1 MLCFYWIK
9 TEPDHGSGTTAI
21 KPACPMKLPRENIKF
36 IIVHQSAT
44 KKTETSFEKIKKF
57 HLYQGMGNIA
67 YHYFIEASGRLR
79 KGRNEST
86 MGTHTRASQMN
97 SKSLGVCLAGEFN
110 HEEPEPEQLKTL
122 ERLLD
127 NLSTKYGVSK
137 NKVLGHR
144 EVYASATEC
153 PGDSLNEW
161 LANWREQQPPLAAK
175 NKTP

>member
-1 MLCFYWIK
+1 
-9 TEPDHGSGTTAI
+9 
-21 KPACPMKLPRENIKF
+21 MKLPRENVKF
-36 IIVHQSAT
+36 VIVHQSAT
-44 KKTETSFEKIKKF
+44 KKIETSFEKIKKF

-110 HEEPEPEQLKTL
+110 NEDPEPAQLKTL
-122 ERLLD
+122 ESLLN
-127 NLSTKYGVSK
+127 NLLTKYKISK
-137 NKVLGHR
+137 EKVLGHR
-144 EVYASATEC
+144 EVYNSATEC

-161 LANWREQQPPLAAK
+161 LASWRKQ
-175 NKTP
+175 

>member
-1 MLCFYWIK
+1 
-9 TEPDHGSGTTAI
+9 
-21 KPACPMKLPRENIKF
+21 MKLLRENIKF
-36 IIVHQSAT
+36 IVVHQSAT
-44 KKTETSFEKIKKF
+44 KKIETSFEKIKKF

-110 HEEPEPEQLKTL
+110 NEDPGPAQLKTL
-122 ERLLD
+122 ESLLN
-127 NLSTKYGVSK
+127 NLLTKYKISK
-137 NKVLGHR
+137 DKVLGHR
-144 EVYASATEC
+144 EVYNSATEC

-161 LANWREQQPPLAAK
+161 IAEWRKQ
-175 NKTP
+175 